1 MSASSPCATTTLAC
15 PGRVDS
21 AQSTSAVPTVLHI
34 EDDHLWAEVTA
45 DLLKAWPEVCHVGT
59 APCGREGIALC
70 REKQPAIVILDLGL
84 PDIDGLAVLMQLNAL
99 LRPPLVLLLTGR
111 ADEAFLYRL
120 GTGDIA
126 GLVWKRVGFADH
138 LRPALAAV
146 AGGGGYFPPEVR
158 EAIRRFRRSP
168 DAFFKILSPSEQ
180 HLVSLTDLGCT
191 DAEIARCTGRCPSTV
206 RVHFHNLMVKL
217 QLKDRH
223 ELLHWAR
230 ARGLLTGCNRIR
242 CEAWGKLAKSSPVS
256 KPDV

>member
-21 AQSTSAVPTVLHI
+21 VQSTSAVLTVLHI

-59 APCGREGIALC
+59 APSGRDGIALC

-84 PDIDGLAVLMQLNAL
+84 PDIDGLAVLIHLNAL
-99 LRPPLVLLLTGR
+99 PRPPLVLLLTGR

-120 GTGDIA
+120 GTGDIT

-158 EAIRRFRRSP
+158 EAIRRLRCAP
-168 DAFFKILSPSEQ
+168 DAFFKILSPWELS
-180 HLVSLTDLGCT
+180 LVSFLAHDWN
-191 DAEIARCTGRCPSTV
+191 DAGIAAETGRSAGTI
-206 RVHFHNLMVKL
+206 RNHWRNIAIKL
-217 QLKDRH
+217 ELRGRH
-223 ELLHWAR
+223 ELKLWANVKGF
-230 ARGLLTGCNRIR
+230 GLG
-242 CEAWGKLAKSSPVS
+242 AKPRSPGR
-256 KPDV
+256 P